1 MSGFAAVTPSGIGD
15 GSLRIIQTTENRIL
29 GLKGIILAAYAS
41 VIDSAFGSISYKAD
55 SSLAMPFYRPIAA
68 CFRNIQNAASF
79 QKTDFPLV

>member
-41 VIDSAFGSISYKAD
+41 VIDSALD
-55 SSLAMPFYRPIAA
+55 PFLTRLIHPWQCLFIGRLLHASETSKTTQASRRPI
-68 CFRNIQNAASF
+68 FH
-79 QKTDFPLV
+79 